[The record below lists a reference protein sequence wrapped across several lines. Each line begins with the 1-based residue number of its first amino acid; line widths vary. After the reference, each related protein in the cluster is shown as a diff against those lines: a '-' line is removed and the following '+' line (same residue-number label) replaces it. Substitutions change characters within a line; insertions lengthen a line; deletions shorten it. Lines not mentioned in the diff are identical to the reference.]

1 VTRLAGG
8 VNTLPLG
15 YLYIALVDS
24 PQIYWEARG
33 SPALWARFAEFE
45 SMNLGPVS
53 PMTFDLSLSD
63 SAGSHSRFF
72 LNFDESAPVQGTES
86 SIEPQEAC

>member
-45 SMNLGPVS
+45 SMNLGPVPQVPQGLRGS
-53 PMTFDLSLSD
+53 IPEPSAVALALLAV
-63 SAGSHSRFF
+63 AGSMNR
-72 LNFDESAPVQGTES
+72 PRRGGG
-86 SIEPQEAC
+86 